1 MYKKTIVYE
10 DFNGVERKEDFYF
23 NLTKAEIM
31 QTTFGYAGDITEFL
45 QKIIDTKDKP
55 KLAEMFKEL
64 ILKSYG
70 EKSEDGK
77 RFIKKDEN
85 GRPLS
90 EKFEETIAFSDLYME
105 LAVDDKAAAEFVNGI
120 IPKDVAAKMV
130 EQAAML
136 EQTN

>member
-23 NLTKAEIM
+23 NLNKAEIM
-31 QTTFGYAGDITEFL
+31 QTTFGYAGDIVEFL

-70 EKSEDGK
+70 EKSDDGK
-77 RFIKKDEN
+77 RFIKTGPD

-105 LAVDDKAAAEFVNGI
+105 LATNDKAAAEFVNGI
-120 IPKDVAAKMV
+120 IPKDIAAKMA
-130 EQAAML
+130 EEAARL
-136 EQTN
+136 EQFN